1 MTALAPRL
9 STLALLLGALLLGG
23 MPLAGCDRTPAPDK
37 SATATAPQGAAAYV
51 AAHANDTVEVPLTA
65 DLSGFDARGKEMIAL
80 LVQAS
85 ERMDNLFWLQSY
97 PDRDALL
104 AKETDPAVRA
114 FIQRNYGPW
123 DRLNAD
129 VPFIDGIGPRPAGLY
144 FYPAD
149 MTKAEFDAA
158 ALPDKASWYT
168 VLRRDDA
175 GKLVTVPFHEAY
187 QAELGPV
194 ADLLRRA
201 AALSD
206 DKAFA
211 DYLKMRADA
220 LLNDD
225 YRASDMAWM
234 DMKSNPVD
242 IVIGPIETY
251 EDQLYGYKAS
261 YEGLVLVKDREW
273 SAKLARFA
281 SFLPELQRGL
291 PVDAKYKQEMP
302 GSAADLNAYRAVHY
316 GGNANVGAK
325 TIAINLPNDEVVQL
339 AKGTRR
345 LQLENVMQAK
355 FDNILMPIAKQLIAE
370 DQLKNVTFDAFF
382 EDTMF
387 HEVAHGLGIK
397 NTLDG
402 KGTVSEALKDY
413 ASSFEEGKA
422 DVLGLYLIDAL
433 SKKGELDA
441 AKLNDSYVTF
451 LAGILR
457 SVRFGAA
464 DAHAK
469 ANMVRF
475 NYFAERRAFERDPA
489 TGRYR
494 VDFGRMEAAMNALS
508 EELLTIQG
516 DGDYA
521 RAKELTDRLGV
532 IKPELAEDLKK
543 LEAASIPIDVRFK
556 QGLDVLGLT
565 APATPAAPDLAAPST
580 TH

>member
-1 MTALAPRL
+1 MNLRLALPLLAVALATALTACDQAP
-9 STLALLLGALLLGG
+9 APVAA
-23 MPLAGCDRTPAPDK
+23 PATPA
-37 SATATAPQGAAAYV
+37 APAGAAASYV
-51 AAHANDTVEVPLTA
+51 AAHARDMVEVPLTA
-65 DLSGFDARGKEMIAL
+65 DLSGLDPRDREMLAL

-85 ERMDNLFWLQSY
+85 ERMDDLYWRQSWA
-97 PDRDALL
+97 DRDALL
-104 AKETDPAVRA
+104 AGIPDQPTRDFVALN
-114 FIQRNYGPW
+114 FGPW

-129 VPFIDGIGPRPAGLY
+129 VPFIEGIGPRPPGAQ

-149 MTKAEFDAA
+149 MTKEEFEAA
-158 ALPDKASWYT
+158 SLPEKTGWYT
-168 VLRRDDA
+168 LLRRDDA
-175 GKLVTVPFHEAY
+175 GKLVTVPYHVAWKDQLE
-187 QAELGPV
+187 PV

-201 AALSD
+201 AALSTD
-206 DKAFA
+206 AQFA
-211 DYLKMRADA
+211 AYLKMRADA
-220 LLNDD
+220 LLSDD

-251 EDQLYGYKAS
+251 EDQLFGYKAA
-261 YEGLVLVKDREW
+261 YEGLVLVKDQAW
-273 SAKLARFA
+273 SERLARFA
-281 SFLPELQRGL
+281 AFLPELQRGL
-291 PVDAKYKQEMP
+291 PVADKYKAEKP

-325 TIAINLPNDEVVQL
+325 TIAINLPNDETVQL

-355 FDNILMPIAKQLIAE
+355 FDNILEPIAKQLIAE
-370 DQLKNVTFDAFF
+370 DQLQHVTFDAFF

-402 KGTVSEALKDY
+402 KGTVTQALKDY

-422 DVLGLYLIDAL
+422 DVLGLYLITAL
-433 SKKGELDA
+433 SEKGELPKD
-441 AKLNDSYVTF
+441 KLMDSYVTF

-464 DAHAK
+464 DSHAK

-475 NYFAERRAFERDPA
+475 NFFAERGAFARDA
-489 TGRYR
+489 TTGRYR
-494 VDFGRMEAAMNALS
+494 VDMDKMRAAMNALS
-508 EELLTIQG
+508 ETLLTIQG

-521 RAKELTDRLGV
+521 RAKDLTDRLGV
-532 IKPELAEDLKK
+532 VGDQLAADLKK
-543 LEAASIPIDVRFK
+543 LDAANIPIDVRFK
-556 QGLDVLGLT
+556 QGLDVLGLP
-565 APATPAAPDLAAPST
+565 APAAAPMPTASIPASATKPANP
-580 TH
+580 